1 MVFYNC
7 AFTAEV
13 VKINQKG
20 GKRKM
25 KRILVLSFMMI
36 FLSAGFLFAE
46 KEEEAKEVEG
56 EIVIGL
62 IVEAFG
68 NEWFQELITKA
79 KEVAGQKG
87 VELLVDS
94 SEWDAA
100 KETQIFD
107 DYIQRKVD
115 GIAVA
120 LAQEAATRANLEKA
134 AKAGIP
140 VITLILEIRGGPQST
155 VIKHDNYGGS
165 YNAGVWAA
173 QFFKKQRRGVPKMA
187 VLDFPIYQSTIDR
200 ASGFIDGFRT
210 VYPNAE
216 VVSQQNAEGVM
227 DKGMTIMENIIQA
240 NPDVNVVF
248 GINDPC
254 ALGAASA
261 IEAAGMR
268 DVVVVGFDGSGDSKK
283 AIKEGGVF
291 KASVLVDPVDYGER
305 IVSSLVNLAQG
316 NYEAVTFWQYVD
328 DIVLTPDNIDQYN

>member
-1 MVFYNC
+1 MK
-7 AFTAEV
+7 
-13 VKINQKG
+13 KIMILGLAMLILSG
-20 GKRKM
+20 G
-25 KRILVLSFMMI
+25 L
-36 FLSAGFLFAE
+36 LFAE
-46 KEEEAKEVEG
+46 KDEAEEKGDG
-56 EIVIGL
+56 EIVVGL

-68 NEWFQELITKA
+68 NEWFQELITRA
-79 KEVAGQKG
+79 KEVAEQKG
-87 VELLVDS
+87 ITLLVDS

-107 DYIQRKVD
+107 DYIQRGVD

-120 LAQEAATRANLEKA
+120 LAQEAATRENLEKA
-134 AKAGIP
+134 ARAGIP

-155 VIKHDNYGGS
+155 VIKHDNYGGC
-165 YNAGVWAA
+165 YNQGIWAA
-173 QFFKKQRRGVPKMA
+173 EYFKQNRKGTPKLA
-187 VLDFPIYQSTIDR
+187 VLEFPIYQSCIDR
-200 ASGFIDGFRT
+200 ANGFIDGFRS

-261 IEAAGMR
+261 VESAGMD
-268 DVVVVGFDGSGDSKK
+268 DVIVCGFDGSGDSKK

-291 KASVLVDPVDYGER
+291 VSSVLVDPVDYGER
-305 IVSSLVNLAQG
+305 IVNSLYELANG
-316 NYEAVTFWQYVD
+316 NYEAVTFWQFVD
-328 DIVLTPDNIDQYN
+328 DIVLTPKNIDQYM

>member
-1 MVFYNC
+1 MK
-7 AFTAEV
+7 
-13 VKINQKG
+13 KIL
-20 GKRKM
+20 
-25 KRILVLSFMMI
+25 IFFCLLVIALPGS
-36 FLSAGFLFAE
+36 FLFAE
-46 KEEEAKEVEG
+46 KEERVEKAEG
-56 EIVIGL
+56 EVVIGL

-68 NEWFQELITKA
+68 NEWFQELITRA
-79 KEVAGQKG
+79 KEVANQKG
-87 VELLVDS
+87 VTLLIDS

-120 LAQEAATRANLEKA
+120 LAQEAATRANLYKA

-140 VITLILEIRGGPQST
+140 VITLILEIRSAPQCT

-165 YNAGVWAA
+165 YNEGVWAA
-173 QFFKKQRRGVPKMA
+173 QYFKKNRKGEPKLA
-187 VLDFPIYQSTIDR
+187 VLDFPIYQSCIDR
-200 ASGFIDGFRT
+200 AAGFIDGFRT
-210 VYPNAE
+210 VYPNAR

-227 DKGMTIMENIIQA
+227 DKGMTITENVIQA

-261 IEAAGMR
+261 LEAAGMKNAI
-268 DVVVVGFDGSGDSKK
+268 VCGFDGSGDSKK

-305 IVSSLVNLAQG
+305 IVNSLVNMATG
-316 NYEAVTFWQYVD
+316 KYEEVTFWQYVE
-328 DIVLTPDNIDQYN
+328 DIVLSPENINQYD

>member
-1 MVFYNC
+1 
-7 AFTAEV
+7 
-13 VKINQKG
+13 
-20 GKRKM
+20 
-25 KRILVLSFMMI
+25 LVLPGT
-36 FLSAGFLFAE
+36 LLFAE
-46 KEEEAKEVEG
+46 KNGGEMEETADG
-56 EIVIGL
+56 EIVVGL

-79 KEVAGQKG
+79 KEVAAQKG
-87 VELLVDS
+87 VTLLVDS

-120 LAQEAATRANLEKA
+120 LAQEAATRENLERA

-165 YNAGVWAA
+165 FKEGVWAA
-173 QFFKKQRRGVPKMA
+173 EYFKKNRSGTPKLA
-187 VLDFPIYQSTIDR
+187 VLDFPIYQSCIDR
-200 ASGFIDGFRT
+200 ANGFIDGFRT
-210 VYPNAE
+210 VYPNAQ

-248 GINDPC
+248 GINDPSS
-254 ALGAASA
+254 LGAASA
-261 IEAAGMR
+261 AEAAGM
-268 DVVVVGFDGSGDSKK
+268 DNVIVCGFDGSGDSKK
-283 AIKEGGVF
+283 AIKENGVF

-305 IVSSLVNLAQG
+305 IVTSLVNLAQG
-316 NYEAVTFWQYVD
+316 NYEAVTFWQYVE
-328 DIVLTPDNIDQYN
+328 DIVLTPSNINQYD